1 MSPPHDQPYQ
11 GWADTSGRDSATSDG
26 EHEDVESCL
35 INNDGEEEEVGKC
48 SATSDGEREDVEPIE
63 FGEGQFEDE
72 DEEVDSGTRVEEV
85 EIDES
90 ECV

>member
-11 GWADTSGRDSATSDG
+11 GWANTSGRDSATSDG
-26 EHEDVESCL
+26 EH
-35 INNDGEEEEVGKC
+35 
-48 SATSDGEREDVEPIE
+48 EDVEPIE

-85 EIDES
+85 EIFES
-90 ECV
+90 KCV